1 MSEEQAKIKIDGYQ
15 RLKLE
20 NFNDDGCDALVRA
33 ICERAADDWRL
44 GMKAEQK
51 HPERGATRN
60 RIDAEHFFLSNYFHL
75 LTGLDGSWVLAK
87 LRKDMGL

>member
-1 MSEEQAKIKIDGYQ
+1 MSEDQAKIKMDGYE

-20 NFNDDGCDALVRA
+20 NFNDDGADALVRA
-33 ICERAADDWRL
+33 ICERAADDWRQ
-44 GMKAEQK
+44 GMRTELK
-51 HPERGATRN
+51 HPERGATRY
-60 RIDAEHFFLSNYFHL
+60 RVDAERFFLSGYFNL